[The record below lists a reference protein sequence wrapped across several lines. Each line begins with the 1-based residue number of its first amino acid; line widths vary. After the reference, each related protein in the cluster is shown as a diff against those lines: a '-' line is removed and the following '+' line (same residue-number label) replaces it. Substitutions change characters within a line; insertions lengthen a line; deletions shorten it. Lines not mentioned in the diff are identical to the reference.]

1 MGVRHIDDQ
10 PADLALPHLH
20 QLGGDDLEMPIH
32 RQAGLLVQ
40 IGKAAPRE
48 GGKVLPQQNLIF
60 SSG

>member
-1 MGVRHIDDQ
+1 VPGRQVDDQ

-20 QLGGDDLEMPIH
+20 QLGGDDLEMPVQ
-32 RQAGLLVQ
+32 RELGLRVQ